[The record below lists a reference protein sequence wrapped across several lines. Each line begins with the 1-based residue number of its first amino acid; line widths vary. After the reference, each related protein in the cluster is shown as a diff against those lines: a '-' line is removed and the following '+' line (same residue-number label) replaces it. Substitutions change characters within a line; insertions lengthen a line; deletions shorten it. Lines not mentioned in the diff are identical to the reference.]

1 MKTFPGYVREE
12 TPAHSVVMY
21 RHKESNISADNSNLK
36 PLICLGF
43 TNYTSVLQIT
53 QLTPY
58 SLIHLMQQDLMPTD
72 NNDIRAQ
79 HFLLKPG
86 PREHHFSSEE
96 IWDCRSMSSAT
107 WRLKSCIFPI
117 SIRLCRL
124 GLHANALPLFGK
136 DCKN

>member
-53 QLTPY
+53 
-58 SLIHLMQQDLMPTD
+58 
-72 NNDIRAQ
+72 
-79 HFLLKPG
+79 
-86 PREHHFSSEE
+86 
-96 IWDCRSMSSAT
+96 
-107 WRLKSCIFPI
+107 
-117 SIRLCRL
+117 
-124 GLHANALPLFGK
+124 
-136 DCKN
+136 